1 MAHSVCDYNK
11 EADKLAK
18 SDAEKNNVLIIEDKL
33 LLHND
38 MVCWRDMPIERN
50 PILMIKGIK
59 DAQFIEEF
67 LMLHRN
73 KVYRQSDLLR
83 IKICC
88 NELPTCANL
97 KKRKPDLYDEDWRSK
112 IIQEY
117 SRDDIDTQ
125 ELKGKINELDM
136 WDIGCLYDFTFLM
149 KNQVSCQLIELLR
162 CYKITEE
169 NCCIRY

>member
-1 MAHSVCDYNK
+1 
-11 EADKLAK
+11 
-18 SDAEKNNVLIIEDKL
+18 
-33 LLHND
+33 

-97 KKRKPDLYDEDWRSK
+97 KKRKPDLYDEDWRCNFCKIEEETFDHFWKCSK
-112 IIQEY
+112 IQNVVQ
-117 SRDDIDTQ
+117 DI
-125 ELKGKINELDM
+125 LKRLKI
-136 WDIGCLYDFTFLM
+136 F
-149 KNQVSCQLIELLR
+149 
-162 CYKITEE
+162 
-169 NCCIRY
+169 